1 MSVPELRSEVMLR
14 NEETGG
20 HVSVIEN
27 VVAPRAKGPY
37 LHTHDFDETFYML
50 EGELVFQVEDQLMTK
65 RRGEVAFAPPP
76 ACRRARSVRG
86 VGALRHRL
94 RGVAASSASSPV
106 WPPSRLV
113 RSRPS
118 GRFSRSPTSLR
129 FFRRAPVAWRD
140 TGRAMSQESVER
152 TERAVAAINETYRTG
167 DLGPWRRYVEETYDP
182 GIVLD
187 ATGGAFTEGEWRGHD
202 GVVGFVA
209 NQMDVLDDM
218 WLRVDD
224 HIHDTDDC
232 VVVAITFGG
241 RARHSGLE
249 VTLHPVHVFRLRD
262 GKAVHWGIFQERE
275 QALEAVGLRE

>member
-1 MSVPELRSEVMLR
+1 
-14 NEETGG
+14 
-20 HVSVIEN
+20 
-27 VVAPRAKGPY
+27 
-37 LHTHDFDETFYML
+37 
-50 EGELVFQVEDQLMTK
+50 
-65 RRGEVAFAPPP
+65 
-76 ACRRARSVRG
+76 
-86 VGALRHRL
+86 
-94 RGVAASSASSPV
+94 
-106 WPPSRLV
+106 
-113 RSRPS
+113 
-118 GRFSRSPTSLR
+118 
-129 FFRRAPVAWRD
+129 
-140 TGRAMSQESVER
+140 MSQESVER
-152 TERAVAAINETYRTG
+152 TQRAVAAINETYRTG